1 MIFHWY
7 DHSYQTHLEFL
18 LSFEPFRPLHFT
30 IIEGF
35 DLDRYEQGKT
45 DAIISSMISIEH
57 LHAICSQSLMRSIDE
72 A

>member
-18 LSFEPFRPLHFT
+18 LSFEPFDLYILT

-35 DLDRYEQGKT
+35 NLNRYEQGKT
-45 DAIISSMISIEH
+45 DAIISSPISIEH
-57 LHAICSQSLMRSIDE
+57 PHAIYSQSMM
-72 A
+72 